1 MPNLRVDQTP
11 SVERIRGLAP
21 LMLKPIT
28 DLAPEWK
35 RAESAPMCFGVDVG
49 HRVAGGEMVTST
61 LSVLTRILYFVDE
74 VTTNSFVA
82 KPFPAPISF
91 KRIEMVPALILDRMQ
106 LPPFVS
112 RFVKLSSST
121 FPSCPLVGARITS
134 WSYVPPEVIIES
146 ALLPPPIALRRGVE
160 AVGDMLWPSLA
171 LPISSSV

>member
-35 RAESAPMCFGVDVG
+35 RAESAPICLSVDVG

-61 LSVLTRILYFVDE
+61 LSVFVNTLYLVLD

-82 KPFPAPISF
+82 KPFPAPTEFS
-91 KRIEMVPALILDRMQ
+91 RIEMVPALILDRMQ

-112 RFVKLSSST
+112 RFVSVNLST
-121 FPSCPLVGARITS
+121 FPSTPLVGARITS
-134 WSYVPPEVIIES
+134 WS
-146 ALLPPPIALRRGVE
+146 
-160 AVGDMLWPSLA
+160 
-171 LPISSSV
+171 